1 MPVFHDFLTS
11 AAAIDQENSLY
22 TIPYVLQH
30 PLHTVYLLWNTL
42 MKCGDDLV
50 RGLLGGM
57 LSWLDFQ
64 INWIFIILLLI
75 CLLLLINVNDDN
87 KRLSRKAQL
96 VISGSCLLSTLLI
109 MLSMLVGYTKMK
121 WNYIQG
127 LQGRYFLPLAPA
139 FFPLLTTNIVSVNV
153 KQASRTWMVLIGTEI
168 LLVLQMTA
176 MIL

>member
-1 MPVFHDFLTS
+1 
-11 AAAIDQENSLY
+11 
-22 TIPYVLQH
+22 
-30 PLHTVYLLWNTL
+30 
-42 MKCGDDLV
+42 
-50 RGLLGGM
+50 
-57 LSWLDFQ
+57 
-64 INWIFIILLLI
+64 
-75 CLLLLINVNDDN
+75 
-87 KRLSRKAQL
+87 
-96 VISGSCLLSTLLI
+96 
-109 MLSMLVGYTKMK
+109 MK